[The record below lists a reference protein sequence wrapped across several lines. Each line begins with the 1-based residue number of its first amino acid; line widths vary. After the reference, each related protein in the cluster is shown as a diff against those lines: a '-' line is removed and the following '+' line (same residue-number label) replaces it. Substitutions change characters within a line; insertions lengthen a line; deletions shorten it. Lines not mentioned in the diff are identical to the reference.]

1 MIWKEIRYTHETGGF
16 CFPVFTLEIF
26 NESTAFTSELIQVS
40 PTTLTSFNTRNSEL
54 NRYIP
59 ITLTSPVMYV
69 IRN

>member
-1 MIWKEIRYTHETGGF
+1 MKPGVWFFPGFTSEI
-16 CFPVFTLEIF
+16 I

-40 PTTLTSFNTRNSEL
+40 PTTLTSFNTRKLEL

-59 ITLTSPVMYV
+59 ITLTSPLMYV